1 MSLLPKVF
9 KPTVLDS
16 RRRNLDDGT
25 HIVHPKRFA
34 LMNPSD
40 TATSRKR
47 FIPAHEKFRV
57 IAIAAPVPPY
67 VGYPIDP
74 PFRSRFQ
81 ARFMD
86 PVGAM
91 MSLQTETSSQP
102 TAPTLYDSLRTII
115 LATQYASESNQAID
129 IAAKT
134 ALQAFPQTA
143 LTKLHALVSKF
154 PPPKQLT
161 GPQLARLMLTIHP
174 RLVHSEFVAWAMLS
188 RQTEE
193 AGLGALGSPAL
204 TGDNDHLGYLGY
216 QITRIE
222 RASPSTV
229 RLHFSLPGQG
239 APVVVEAAAGPR
251 DLLSFPWK
259 DPKSLEFFPTD
270 RFMGILT
277 CMLQAHALGWDISYV
292 PPASPSTASCSTS
305 TLVTT
310 FGALLGYEVDT
321 LHMYKEL
328 GGRELIMRR
337 KVDSDGSTTWE
348 PR

>member
-1 MSLLPKVF
+1 
-9 KPTVLDS
+9 
-16 RRRNLDDGT
+16 
-25 HIVHPKRFA
+25 
-34 LMNPSD
+34 MNSSD
-40 TATSRKR
+40 TANSRKR
-47 FIPAHEKFRV
+47 FVPAHEKFRV

-91 MSLQTETSSQP
+91 MSLRGTSSTQSSL
-102 TAPTLYDSLRTII
+102 PTLYDSIRALV
-115 LATQYASESNQAID
+115 LSTQYATEEKQAID

-143 LTKLHALVSKF
+143 LVKLNALVTKF

-161 GPQLARLMLTIHP
+161 PPQLARLMLTIHP
-174 RLVHSEFVAWAMLS
+174 RLIYGEFVAWAMLS

-193 AGLGALGSPAL
+193 AGLGPLGSPAL
-204 TGDNDHLGYLGY
+204 SGDNDHLGYLGY
-216 QITRIE
+216 KVVRIE
-222 RASPSTV
+222 RASSSTV
-229 RLHFSLPGQG
+229 RLHFVLPDQG
-239 APVVVEAAAGPR
+239 APVVVEAPAGPR
-251 DLLSFPWK
+251 DLLPFPWTNQ
-259 DPKSLEFFPTD
+259 DSLDFNPTD

-305 TLVTT
+305 TLVKTL
-310 FGALLGYEVDT
+310 GALLGYEVDT

-337 KVDSDGSTTWE
+337 KVESDGATTWE
-348 PR
+348 PRSVLNNLSSSFKR